1 MLFRSVWNLGILV
14 IMLLYHKRKKY
25 HGQMCLFYLGGY
37 GIGRFVIEG
46 IRTDR
51 LLIPGTQI
59 AVSQL
64 LGLLLF
70 IFSVAMNV
78 VLRIRLKGDKS

>member
-1 MLFRSVWNLGILV
+1 
-14 IMLLYHKRKKY
+14 YHKRKKY

-37 GIGRFVIEG
+37 GIGRFIIEG

-64 LGLLLF
+64 LGLVLF
-70 IFSVAMNV
+70 IFSIIMNTV
-78 VLRIRLKGDKS
+78 MRIRLSRMAS

>member
-1 MLFRSVWNLGILV
+1 
-14 IMLLYHKRKKY
+14 
-25 HGQMCLFYLGGY
+25 MCLFYLGGY

-64 LGLLLF
+64 LGLILF
-70 IFSVAMNV
+70 IFSI
-78 VLRIRLKGDKS
+78 VLNTIVRIRLSKTSVHTGKGDKTQ

>member
-1 MLFRSVWNLGILV
+1 MIAF
-14 IMLLYHKRKKY
+14 HKRKKY
-25 HGQMCLFYLGGY
+25 HGQMCLLYLGGY

-64 LGLLLF
+64 LGLMLF
-70 IFSVAMNV
+70 IFSI
-78 VLRIRLKGDKS
+78 VLNTVIRVRLPKALDHTEKEDKVQ

>member
-1 MLFRSVWNLGILV
+1 MLAV
-14 IMLLYHKRKKY
+14 MLLYHRRKKY

-64 LGLLLF
+64 LGLILF
-70 IFSVAMNV
+70 LFSIIMNAV
-78 VLRIRLKGDKS
+78 IRLRLPKTLDHTEKEDKVE

>member
-1 MLFRSVWNLGILV
+1 
-14 IMLLYHKRKKY
+14 
-25 HGQMCLFYLGGY
+25 MCLFYLGGY

-59 AVSQL
+59 AVSQV
-64 LGLLLF
+64 LGLAMFVFAVGMNAFVRFRLLKT
-70 IFSVAMNV
+70 SS
-78 VLRIRLKGDKS
+78 RTEKGDKE

>member
-1 MLFRSVWNLGILV
+1 M
-14 IMLLYHKRKKY
+14 
-25 HGQMCLFYLGGY
+25 
-37 GIGRFVIEG
+37 IEG

-64 LGLLLF
+64 LGLMLF
-70 IFSVAMNV
+70 IFSI
-78 VLRIRLKGDKS
+78 VLNTVIRVRLPKALDHTEKEDKVQ

>member
-1 MLFRSVWNLGILV
+1 MLV
-14 IMLLYHKRKKY
+14 YHKRKKF

-37 GIGRFVIEG
+37 GIGRFIIEG

-70 IFSVAMNV
+70 IFSVVMDI
-78 VLRIRLKGDKS
+78 VLRIRLKGGKSR